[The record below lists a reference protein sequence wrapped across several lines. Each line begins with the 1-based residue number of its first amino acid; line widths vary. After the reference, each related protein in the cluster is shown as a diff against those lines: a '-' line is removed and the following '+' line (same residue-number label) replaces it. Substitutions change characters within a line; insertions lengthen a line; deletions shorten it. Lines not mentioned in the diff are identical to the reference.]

1 MMNLNP
7 VERRPR
13 CKRRKQTGHYE
24 KTCAGGVVGSNPK
37 VPKDITFV
45 DGDTY
50 TTYESGPSKRNE
62 KDAKLVHG
70 SFAGQSIRVLKV
82 ERIPNLIP
90 KDVLVNLLSKVLQG
104 LLRKV
109 QRERL
114 KQMLNLLKSPVST
127 RISNSSVILE
137 ALFEV
142 L

>member
-127 RISNSSVILE
+127 RISNRL
-137 ALFEV
+137 V
-142 L
+142 LLPTK

>member
-70 SFAGQSIRVLKV
+70 SFAGQSISVKGGK
-82 ERIPNLIP
+82 NT
-90 KDVLVNLLSKVLQG
+90 K
-104 LLRKV
+104 
-109 QRERL
+109 
-114 KQMLNLLKSPVST
+114 
-127 RISNSSVILE
+127 SNSQRCVGESSEQGAARFAKKGAKGKAQANVESSQKSCFNQNFKQLCDLGSFI
-137 ALFEV
+137 
-142 L
+142 